1 MISNEDIF
9 AAATRVLAERPD
21 ATLQTIAQAA
31 GISRTTIFYRFPTR
45 ESLLQALSVD
55 AFMRIKT
62 VMSVLTGETSSQYPQ
77 KLLEVTQKLIPLVE
91 QSMFLRN
98 VPTENNNLNS
108 VWAEAT
114 APLTSYLIQLQQVG
128 ILSKEIP
135 HRWLVASYISLLFAA
150 WDEVSLGELG
160 SLQASRLVVHTWLRG
175 AGHISI

>member
-1 MISNEDIF
+1 
-9 AAATRVLAERPD
+9 
-21 ATLQTIAQAA
+21 
-31 GISRTTIFYRFPTR
+31 
-45 ESLLQALSVD
+45 
-55 AFMRIKT
+55 
-62 VMSVLTGETSSQYPQ
+62 
-77 KLLEVTQKLIPLVE
+77 
-91 QSMFLRN
+91 MFLRN